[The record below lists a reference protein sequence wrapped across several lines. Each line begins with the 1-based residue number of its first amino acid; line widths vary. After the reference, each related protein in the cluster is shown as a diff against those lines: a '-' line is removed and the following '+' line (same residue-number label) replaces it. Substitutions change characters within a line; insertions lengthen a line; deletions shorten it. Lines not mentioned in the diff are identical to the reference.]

1 MKRNIILYGQ
11 KYNLIGFVTQ
21 HNQNHFVSFF
31 QYYIKDY
38 QKSFKNWF
46 KYDDM
51 NGIIEKIINDFIAL
65 DNIMDTEGLSLF
77 VYLKEN

>member
-11 KYNLIGFVTQ
+11 KYILIGFVTQ
-21 HNQNHFVSFF
+21 PYQNYFASYF
-31 QYYIKDY
+31 QYYNKDY
-38 QKSFKNWF
+38 QKSFKHWF
-46 KYDDM
+46 KYDDI

>member
-11 KYNLIGFVTQ
+11 KYIWIGFVTQ
-21 HNQNHFVSFF
+21 SYQNHFVSYF
-31 QYYIKDY
+31 QYYNKDY
-38 QKSFKNWF
+38 QKSFKHWL
-46 KYDDM
+46 KTDDM

-65 DNIMDTEGLSLF
+65 DNIMETEGLSLF

>member
-11 KYNLIGFVTQ
+11 KYNLIVFVAQ
-21 HNQNHFVSFF
+21 LYQNHFVSYF
-31 QYYIKDY
+31 QYYNKDY
-38 QKSFKNWF
+38 QKSFKHWF

-51 NGIIEKIINDFIAL
+51 NGIIEKINNDFIAL